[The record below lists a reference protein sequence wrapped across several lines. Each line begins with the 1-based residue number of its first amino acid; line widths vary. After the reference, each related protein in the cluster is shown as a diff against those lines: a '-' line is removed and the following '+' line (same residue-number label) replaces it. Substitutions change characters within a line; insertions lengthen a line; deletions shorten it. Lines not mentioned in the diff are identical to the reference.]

1 MKITQIELV
10 DKKRKR
16 IYIDDEFAYVLY
28 NSEVR
33 RFRLEEGEEIGQ
45 PLHDEIEQ
53 AVIKRAKLKVMD
65 LLKRSDKTE
74 QELRTKLRTAS
85 FPEKAVEEAIS
96 YVRGYKYLDDERY
109 ASNYIRMKK
118 QTKSKNA
125 IVYDLISKGI
135 EKEIIDQY
143 MEEEFDSD
151 DEEEAIKKLIY
162 KKTSNPSELDLEKK
176 QKLVAS
182 ICRKGFSYEKVKRI
196 ISNI

>member
-1 MKITQIELV
+1 
-10 DKKRKR
+10 
-16 IYIDDEFAYVLY
+16 
-28 NSEVR
+28 
-33 RFRLEEGEEIGQ
+33 
-45 PLHDEIEQ
+45 
-53 AVIKRAKLKVMD
+53 
-65 LLKRSDKTE
+65 
-74 QELRTKLRTAS
+74 
-85 FPEKAVEEAIS
+85 
-96 YVRGYKYLDDERY
+96 
-109 ASNYIRMKK
+109 MKK